1 MGTYLLQSRFIDAFA
16 QMSLHSGN
24 LMNCT
29 IEKGSM
35 VVVFQGLL
43 VVGQGTHKNS
53 ELKHSPTQRTRL
65 ESPTFRR
72 KFRNVLLEDPIFW

>member
-1 MGTYLLQSRFIDAFA
+1 
-16 QMSLHSGN
+16 MSLHSGN

-35 VVVFQGLL
+35 VDIRFEVVVFQGLL
-43 VVGQGTHKNS
+43 VVRQGTHKNS

-72 KFRNVLLEDPIFW
+72 KFRILHHIWTKGVIGLTHELNKS